1 MEEQSENQIAEQ
13 ENALSFFTKVGLVFT
28 NPTRLFQSLRQ
39 RPEWILPV
47 IVIIIISMISTFLI
61 SDLVMDSRI
70 ELLEMND
77 QLTDQQ
83 REMQIEGTKKFFGST
98 TGKIVTATVFPII
111 GTFLVVLVVG
121 VAFLFTGNVVLGGS
135 STFKHMLAVASWGYL
150 VSIVESV
157 IKIPLML
164 AKGSIHVYTSLAV
177 LFDTSEFNT
186 VLFKIADAFDVFV
199 IWRVIVWA
207 IGFGIMYKFSKNK
220 SLMAVIVLAVIY
232 FAISI
237 GLGSL
242 FS

>member
-1 MEEQSENQIAEQ
+1 
-13 ENALSFFTKVGLVFT
+13 
-28 NPTRLFQSLRQ
+28 
-39 RPEWILPV
+39 
-47 IVIIIISMISTFLI
+47 
-61 SDLVMDSRI
+61 
-70 ELLEMND
+70 
-77 QLTDQQ
+77 
-83 REMQIEGTKKFFGST
+83 MQIEGTKKFFGST